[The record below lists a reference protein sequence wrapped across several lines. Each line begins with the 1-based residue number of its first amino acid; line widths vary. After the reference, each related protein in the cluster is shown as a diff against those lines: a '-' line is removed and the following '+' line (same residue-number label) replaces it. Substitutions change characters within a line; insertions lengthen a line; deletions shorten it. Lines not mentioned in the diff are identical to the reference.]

1 MLWLTW
7 RQYRGQV
14 VITAA
19 VLVALG
25 GLLLLSGLDAAAYLA
40 DNAPPGC
47 PGSAEICDSITQGL
61 AQRYQRISVVL
72 DLLPIGAPAVIG
84 AFWGAPLVSREF
96 ERRTNRLAWTQ
107 SISVARWLSLKLAVL
122 SVLVVLAGLAVS
134 AMLTRWLTELGM
146 AKDHFG
152 RAGLFNLVGIAP
164 ASWWLFA
171 LLLGV
176 ASGAVLRRAM
186 PAMAV
191 TIAIVAVAFPVLVF
205 AQDTY
210 ATPVRTVGANS
221 QALVDSGSIVLGEVY
236 VDAAGNEP
244 TTAVNT
250 LCPLPPGSTEGSL
263 KADASQSACMT
274 QKGFQRAVDHQPP
287 SRFWLF
293 QGIQAL
299 ILLAASAILA
309 AIAIVRTVRHRA

>member
-25 GLLLLSGLDAAAYLA
+25 GLLLLSGLDAAGYLA

-47 PGSAEICDSITQGL
+47 PGSGEACDGIRQGL
-61 AQRYQRISVVL
+61 AQRYQRVSIVL

-107 SISVARWLSLKLAVL
+107 SVPVARWLSVKIAVL
-122 SVLVVLAGLAVS
+122 SVLVVLFGLAVS
-134 AMLTRWLTELGM
+134 AILTRWLTELGM
-146 AKDHFG
+146 TNDRFG
-152 RAGLFNLVGIAP
+152 HAGLFNLVGIAP
-164 ASWWLFA
+164 AAWWLFA

-176 ASGAVLRRAM
+176 AAGAVLRRTI

-191 TIAIVAVAFPVLVF
+191 TIAIVAVTFPVLVF

-210 ATPVRTVGANS
+210 ATPVRAVGADS

-236 VDAAGNEP
+236 VDAAGKEA
-244 TTAVNT
+244 TGVNS
-250 LCPLPPGSTEGSL
+250 LCPIPAGTTEGSL
-263 KADASQSACMT
+263 DADASQSACMT
-274 QKGFQRAVDHQPP
+274 QKGFQRALDHQPP

-299 ILLAASAILA
+299 ILLGASAILA
-309 AIAIVRTVRHRA
+309 AVAIVRTVRRRA